1 MICGA
6 QTQVPINLDE
16 EQTERKE
23 GGKTCDE
30 RERQRGGGGVENM
43 LRERRMLLKN
53 EKDLKNTREG
63 R

>member
-1 MICGA
+1 MKNR
-6 QTQVPINLDE
+6 QR
-16 EQTERKE
+16 ERKE
-23 GGKTCDE
+23 VKHAMSE
-30 RERQRGGGGVENM
+30 RDREGGGLENM